1 MCRVTSPLTRRA
13 VLRGGLAVTVGTVAA
28 ATVAACDSGPS
39 PEQITAAALVPLAD
53 AAFADQASAQ
63 SLAPRTPEYANALGV
78 VAEQRGEHA
87 EALREEVARLDE
99 QTAGRI
105 SVPGAATPS
114 SASPSS
120 PQSAPPNSPSA
131 PVPTAS
137 TVDALRAQ
145 LARSAR
151 TAGDASVNLSGY
163 SAGLAGAVG
172 ASVTSMVEVQLA

>member
-87 EALREEVARLDE
+87 NALREEVARLDE

-114 SASPSS
+114 SAPA
-120 PQSAPPNSPSA
+120 SAPPNSPATPA
-131 PVPTAS
+131 PAPTAS

>member
-1 MCRVTSPLTRRA
+1 MTSPLTRRA

-87 EALREEVARLDE
+87 QALREEVARLDE

-114 SASPSS
+114 SASPPS
-120 PQSAPPNSPSA
+120 PRSSAPPNSPSA
-131 PVPTAS
+131 PAPTAS